1 MLTGFFL
8 LFLSFDLSLPAALK
22 SFLRVNLGLAEMTM
36 SGWFCLLDTVVFRV
50 LSGEEVD
57 GDFCAGE
64 ADCLLEQHLAF
75 LSPAGPIPTTAHSN
89 SVYTHDQ

>member
-8 LFLSFDLSLPAALK
+8 LFLSFDLILPAALK

-36 SGWFCLLDTVVFRV
+36 SGGFCLDVVFVV
-50 LSGEEVD
+50 LSGEPAD

-64 ADCLLEQHLAF
+64 ADCLLELHLAF
-75 LSPAGPIPTTAHSN
+75 LSPAGPIPAHSN
-89 SVYTHDQ
+89 F